1 MLLYGPYGICV
12 ITSPPGQSRSGDRYV
27 CILTHCVC
35 SLPDGEEGDRD

>member
-12 ITSPPGQSRSGDRYV
+12 ITSPQSRSGDRYV

-35 SLPDGEEGDRD
+35 SLPDSEEGDRD